1 MKLRAPAYPL
11 ITIDP
16 YMSVWSMGDR
26 LNAGTVRHWT
36 GRDMPLDG
44 LADID
49 GETYVFMG
57 DAERLGLPGME
68 QTSVEVEA
76 FATRYRFE
84 AGGVELTAEFLSPV
98 LPDDLQLLS
107 RPVSYLRTAVRT
119 TDGGAHRVAVTVRA
133 SEAFCLN
140 EPGQC
145 PVFAERADAAPG
157 VTTMRLYGQ
166 EQAVLGKAG
175 DDRRIDW
182 GYFYLSVNGEREAG
196 QMADPAGGNMRYV
209 YVTAGLDTAGEAQAL
224 FTFAYDD
231 VYSLTYFGKP
241 LKSVWNQ
248 DGTTIG
254 AAIARAYAEYVDVA
268 ERCRAFGETLTRE
281 AAQAGGEEY
290 AELLLLALRQSIA
303 AHKAAVDPEGKLLF
317 VSKECFSNG
326 CAATVDVS
334 YPSIPLFLLYNT
346 ELVKGMMR
354 PIFRYAAQE
363 RWPFD
368 FAPHD
373 VGTYPILNGQVYGGG
388 TDPRWQMP
396 VEECGNM
403 LVMAAAVS
411 AADGDADFAGEH
423 RELLAKW
430 AGYLLRHGVDPEN
443 QLCTDDFAGHL
454 AHNCNLSLKAIM
466 GLAGYARLC
475 GMWGDRQ
482 EAARFDAAAR
492 EMAASWLDRAAEGD
506 GSFRLA
512 FDQPGTF
519 SMKYN
524 AVWDKLF
531 GTGLFPAAAMEREF
545 ASYAA
550 RLNPY
555 GMPLDNR
562 ADYTKSDWLVWTAT
576 LAPDKE
582 QFMAFIHPLWLAYH
596 VSPSRVPMTDWYST
610 VTSQQIGFQ
619 NRTVQGGLFIKLLEQ
634 KGLCRFKKIP
644 AGDRPAG
651 IFLP

>member
-492 EMAASWLDRAAEGD
+492 EMAASLLDRAAEGD

-634 KGLCRFKKIP
+634 KGLCRF
-644 AGDRPAG
+644 
-651 IFLP
+651 

>member
-1 MKLRAPAYPL
+1 
-11 ITIDP
+11 
-16 YMSVWSMGDR
+16 
-26 LNAGTVRHWT
+26 
-36 GRDMPLDG
+36 
-44 LADID
+44 
-49 GETYVFMG
+49 
-57 DAERLGLPGME
+57 
-68 QTSVEVEA
+68 
-76 FATRYRFE
+76 
-84 AGGVELTAEFLSPV
+84 
-98 LPDDLQLLS
+98 
-107 RPVSYLRTAVRT
+107 
-119 TDGGAHRVAVTVRA
+119 
-133 SEAFCLN
+133 
-140 EPGQC
+140 
-145 PVFAERADAAPG
+145 
-157 VTTMRLYGQ
+157 
-166 EQAVLGKAG
+166 
-175 DDRRIDW
+175 
-182 GYFYLSVNGEREAG
+182 
-196 QMADPAGGNMRYV
+196 MRYV

-634 KGLCRFKKIP
+634 KGLCRF
-644 AGDRPAG
+644 
-651 IFLP
+651 

>member
-231 VYSLTYFGKP
+231 VYSLTYFGQP

-634 KGLCRFKKIP
+634 KGLCRF
-644 AGDRPAG
+644 
-651 IFLP
+651 

>member
-57 DAERLGLPGME
+57 DAGRLGLPGME

-119 TDGGAHRVAVTVRA
+119 TDDGAHRVAVTVRA

-145 PVFAERADAAPG
+145 PVFAERTNAAPG

-182 GYFYLSVNGEREAG
+182 GYFYLSADGEREAG
-196 QMADPAGGNMRYV
+196 QMADPAGGDTQYV
-209 YVTAGLDTAGEAQAL
+209 YVTAELDTAGEAQAL

-231 VYSLTYFGKP
+231 VYSLTYFGQP

-248 DGTTIG
+248 DGMTIG
-254 AAIARAYAEYVDVA
+254 AAIAWAYAEYADVA
-268 ERCRAFGETLTRE
+268 ARCRAFGEALTRE

-290 AELLLLALRQSIA
+290 AELLLLALRQSVA

-363 RWPFD
+363 KWPFD

-411 AADGDADFAGEH
+411 AVDGNADFAGEY
-423 RELLAKW
+423 RELLTKW
-430 AGYLLRHGVDPEN
+430 AAYLLRHGVDPEN

-634 KGLCRFKKIP
+634 KGLCRF
-644 AGDRPAG
+644 
-651 IFLP
+651 

>member
-57 DAERLGLPGME
+57 DAGQLGLPGME

-373 VGTYPILNGQVYGGG
+373 VGTYPIRNGQVYGGG

-634 KGLCRFKKIP
+634 KGLCRF
-644 AGDRPAG
+644 
-651 IFLP
+651 

>member
-634 KGLCRFKKIP
+634 KGLCRF
-644 AGDRPAG
+644 
-651 IFLP
+651 

>member
-57 DAERLGLPGME
+57 DAGRLGLPGME

-466 GLAGYARLC
+466 GLAGYAGCAGC
-475 GMWGDRQ
+475 GETGKRRPGSTPPPGKWLPLGWI
-482 EAARFDAAAR
+482 APPR
-492 EMAASWLDRAAEGD
+492 ETAASAWP
-506 GSFRLA
+506 S
-512 FDQPGTF
+512 
-519 SMKYN
+519 
-524 AVWDKLF
+524 
-531 GTGLFPAAAMEREF
+531 
-545 ASYAA
+545 
-550 RLNPY
+550 
-555 GMPLDNR
+555 
-562 ADYTKSDWLVWTAT
+562 
-576 LAPDKE
+576 
-582 QFMAFIHPLWLAYH
+582 I
-596 VSPSRVPMTDWYST
+596 SRVPS
-610 VTSQQIGFQ
+610 
-619 NRTVQGGLFIKLLEQ
+619 
-634 KGLCRFKKIP
+634 
-644 AGDRPAG
+644 A
-651 IFLP
+651 

>member
-562 ADYTKSDWLVWTAT
+562 ADYTNSDWLVWTAT

-634 KGLCRFKKIP
+634 KGLCRF
-644 AGDRPAG
+644 
-651 IFLP
+651 

>member
-403 LVMAAAVS
+403 LLMAAAVS

-634 KGLCRFKKIP
+634 NGLCRF
-644 AGDRPAG
+644 
-651 IFLP
+651 

>member
-57 DAERLGLPGME
+57 DAERLGLPGIE

-634 KGLCRFKKIP
+634 KGLCRF
-644 AGDRPAG
+644 
-651 IFLP
+651 

>member
-346 ELVKGMMR
+346 ELVKGLMR

-634 KGLCRFKKIP
+634 KGLCRF
-644 AGDRPAG
+644 
-651 IFLP
+651 

>member
-16 YMSVWSMGDR
+16 YLSVWSMGDR

-634 KGLCRFKKIP
+634 KGLCRF
-644 AGDRPAG
+644 
-651 IFLP
+651 